1 MEKLCV
7 IRIRSSLKKSGD
19 IGKVIKNLD
28 IRKLYSCTLL
38 DNSPS
43 NLGMIK
49 KADSVLT
56 YGEINNEMLEKLL
69 LKRARLSNR
78 KKFEWQDAQLK
89 EAAQSILSGKSG
101 LEDMKIKRVFN
112 LHPPIKGFERRGKK
126 MPYTSKGVFGYRGA
140 DINSLLDRM
149 I

>member
-7 IRIRSSLKKSGD
+7 IRIRSSVKKSAS
-19 IGKVIKNLD
+19 IGAVIKNLD
-28 IRKLYSCTLL
+28 LHKLYSCVLL

-49 KADSVLT
+49 KAESVLT
-56 YGEINNEMLEKLL
+56 YGEINNETLKKLL

-78 KKFEWQDAQLK
+78 KKYEWQDAQLD
-89 EAAQSILSGKSG
+89 ETVQGLLSGNSS
-101 LEDMKIKRVFN
+101 LEDAKIKRVFN

-126 MPYTSKGVFGYRGA
+126 TPYSSKGVFGYRGA
-140 DINSLLDRM
+140 NINDLLERM

>member
-7 IRIRSSLKKSGD
+7 IRIRSSLKKSGQ
-19 IGKVIKNLD
+19 IGAVIKNLD
-28 IRKLYSCTLL
+28 LHKLYSCVLL

-43 NLGMIK
+43 NLGMVK
-49 KADSVLT
+49 RADSVLT
-56 YGEINNEMLEKLL
+56 YGEINNEMLKKLL

-78 KKFEWQDAQLK
+78 KKYEWEDTQLN
-89 EAAQSILSGKSG
+89 EAVQNILSGKSN

-126 MPYTSKGVFGYRGA
+126 TPYGSKGVFGYRGPN
-140 DINSLLDRM
+140 INLLLDRM

>member
-7 IRIRSSLKKSGD
+7 IRIRSQLKKSGPAR
-19 IGKVIKNLD
+19 KVVDGLGLS
-28 IRKLYSCTLL
+28 KLYSCVLM

-49 KADSVLT
+49 RAESILT
-56 YGEINNEMLEKLL
+56 YGEINGETLKKLL

-78 KKFEWQDAQLK
+78 KKYEWDEAKLNDAVNG
-89 EAAQSILSGKSG
+89 IMSGDKG
-101 LEDMKIKRVFN
+101 LDEIKVKRVFN

-126 MPYTSKGVFGYRGA
+126 APFTMKGVFGYRGT
-140 DINSLLDRM
+140 DINNLLERM